1 MLSQN
6 QASSQLLDLTCVLS
20 EGNRL
25 AIESK
30 ADVWSELFGSNA
42 DVLPVLVEVYEY
54 IILEGEGTWQMI
66 GNTSSPNSCPD
77 ANQSDLATKAC
88 YYDAVL
94 SGNGQVLVIGTSIV
108 HNDNY
113 DDATM
118 AITTYVW
125 NATIGDWGVME
136 NEGGSMATNH
146 NKPHATTWQEKCI
159 ALSDDGTVLAV
170 CSELGIAV
178 YSWSV
183 DNSAWMP
190 RHIDL
195 DIAVNSTSLTG

>member
-1 MLSQN
+1 MLSKN
-6 QASSQLLDLTCVLS
+6 QVSSQLLDLTCVLS

-42 DVLPVLVEVYEY
+42 DALPVLVEVYEY
-54 IILEGEGTWQMI
+54 IILKGEGTWQMI
-66 GNTSSPNSCPD
+66 GNTSSPNSCPH

-94 SGNGQVLVIGTSIV
+94 SGDGQVLVIGTSKV
-108 HNDNY
+108 QNDNY

-118 AITTYVW
+118 VITTYVW
-125 NATIGDWGVME
+125 NATIDDWDVME
-136 NEGGSMATNH
+136 SKGGSL
-146 NKPHATTWQEKCI
+146 PEATTWQRKCI

-170 CSELGIAV
+170 CSKLGIAV
-178 YSWSV
+178 YSLSV
-183 DNSAWMP
+183 DNLAWMP
-190 RHIDL
+190 RRIDL
-195 DIAVNSTSLTG
+195 DIAINSASTSLTG